1 MEREVL
7 SLVLSLSILIFLSE
21 QLLIYILFDQS
32 QHNNLILAYIKK
44 YIYIFKEFQNQ
55 ELFRITLEIK
65 FN

>member
-21 QLLIYILFDQS
+21 QLLIYILFDQL

-55 ELFRITLEIK
+55 KLFRITLEIK

>member
-32 QHNNLILAYIKK
+32 QHNNLILAIGKK
-44 YIYIFKEFQNQ
+44 I
-55 ELFRITLEIK
+55 L
-65 FN
+65 